1 MPECVSLPDC
11 RSVFAVAGAISVDVV
26 SLAARYSGAAGPRIW
41 SAAGAQC
48 NGRRECIAAGDQSIQ
63 RSHAAA
69 GSSFLACNCELRLWT
84 LFGNDPL
91 RSGSVMIT
99 GLDLLFLEVNSL
111 EESLAF
117 YEGVLG
123 MEVESV
129 NNDSEPPMAKVR
141 GGELRITLAQ
151 HLETMLRRGRGVHFF
166 AGVEDVDKFY
176 DELIARG
183 VDVEPPVDEGW
194 GGRFVTLEDPDKYRF
209 FFVTWKG

>member
-1 MPECVSLPDC
+1 
-11 RSVFAVAGAISVDVV
+11 
-26 SLAARYSGAAGPRIW
+26 
-41 SAAGAQC
+41 
-48 NGRRECIAAGDQSIQ
+48 
-63 RSHAAA
+63 
-69 GSSFLACNCELRLWT
+69 
-84 LFGNDPL
+84 
-91 RSGSVMIT
+91 MIT

-129 NNDSEPPMAKVR
+129 NHDSEPPMAKVR

-166 AGVEDVDKFY
+166 AGVEDVDRFY

-183 VDVEPPVDEGW
+183 GDVQPPVDEGW
-194 GGRFVTLEDPDKYRF
+194 GGRFITLEDPDKYRF